1 MNWGFFVELILGG
14 YILYSIIILSVYLLA
29 SSKVWFS
36 YKKPNESNYLIDK
49 NPKVSIVIPA
59 YNEEVFIVDSI
70 KSILK
75 QDYNNI
81 DIIIVNDGSIDNT
94 SRLIIESFNLTSS
107 DLNIDNKLNESL
119 FYYATVESIYK
130 KDNITLINSLNG
142 GKSSALN
149 IGTVYS
155 DSEFI
160 LTVDADTIL
169 SKNAISRTL
178 KCLRPDS
185 DAASCFIGVINDN
198 PEMKNE
204 VPKKLLPKIQWI
216 EYTRSFIL
224 WRLANDKQ
232 NATLVMPGAYSF
244 MRRDA
249 IIKSGGY
256 KFGSLS
262 EDMEVTMSMIKNGCK
277 IQFIPEFLA
286 WTEVPEK
293 VKFLTKQR
301 LRWYRGGL
309 QNLIKF
315 KGMLFNIKYPVFVS
329 FYMLPFLWFADVFG
343 IWVEVWSI
351 INAMIMFFFRVPIN
365 TDLLKISWIVIAI
378 LYYTFMISLSL
389 FIKIKLGVKK
399 VHRIFIVVLFEIF
412 TYHFFNLWWM
422 LESHSNQYLGTD
434 KKWNKFN
441 RVGLKNDILD

>member
-1 MNWGFFVELILGG
+1 MNWGVFVELTLGG
-14 YILYSIIILSVYLLA
+14 YILYSIFILSVYLLA
-29 SSKVWFS
+29 SSKVWLS
-36 YKKPNESNYLIDK
+36 YKKPKESNDLIDK
-49 NPKVSIVIPA
+49 NPKVSIIVPA

-75 QDYNNI
+75 QDYSNI
-81 DIIIVNDGSIDNT
+81 EIVIVNDGSRDST
-94 SRLIIESFNLTSS
+94 SNLIIKNFDLQIT
-107 DLNIDNKLNESL
+107 DLNISDKLNESF

-130 KDNITLINSLNG
+130 RDNITLINSLNG

-149 IGTVYS
+149 IGIVYS

-178 KCLRPDS
+178 KCLRPDV

-198 PEMKNE
+198 AEMKNE
-204 VPKKLLPKIQWI
+204 VPKKLLPKIQWM

-244 MRRDA
+244 MRREA
-249 IIKSGGY
+249 IINSGGY

-262 EDMEVTMSMIKNGCK
+262 EDMEVTMSMIKNGYK

-293 VKFLTKQR
+293 IKFLNKQR

-315 KGMLFNIKYPVFVS
+315 KGMIFNPKHPIFVS

-351 INAMIMFFFRVPIN
+351 INAIIMFFFKVPVN
-365 TDLLKISWIVIAI
+365 MDLLKISWIVIAI

-399 VHRIFIVVLFEIF
+399 THRIFIVVLFEIF

-434 KKWNKFN
+434 KRWNKFN
-441 RVGLKNDILD
+441 RVGLKSQEIN